1 MVPVVMR
8 RRGNLFNVIYE
19 VVVLPKRGRRL
30 MGELCSGCLKSSSD
44 AHHWGKPFGVEGSKH
59 RHIESVDR
67 WVGPVR
73 HPQHS
78 ERSVQS
84 DLHPPAP
91 GHDLPDPL
99 KNRALHQTWFKSACA
114 G

>member
-8 RRGNLFNVIYE
+8 RRGLFNVIYE

-30 MGELCSGCLKSSSD
+30 MCELCSGCLKSSSD
-44 AHHWGKPFGVEGSKH
+44 AHHWGKPFGMKGSKH

-78 ERSVQS
+78 
-84 DLHPPAP
+84 
-91 GHDLPDPL
+91 
-99 KNRALHQTWFKSACA
+99 
-114 G
+114 